1 MPDRRG
7 RGALPTS
14 RRDRWRVVIVVGV
27 VLLVL
32 LFVGEVIDQV
42 VDTSSSVGKRTDKTW
57 VAATTTIVDEL
68 DTLTPTFHAIRAH
81 ATDASEFNRV
91 TLEFALGE
99 LTRGTTTD
107 ETTYESLGLAAPSPG
122 AGALMAG
129 VLRLR
134 REGAADLARG
144 IELAT
149 SARTGPSPLP
159 RATKLLVTAGSCFIA
174 ADAGYHALVVSL
186 RGDVNARSL
195 PPSAWVQ
202 TPGVWSA
209 ASVGAWANALRSA
222 SSLVFAPA
230 ISIVAVTLVPP
241 PLEITGLP
249 TTTTTTTTT
258 TLPTTTTTIAA
269 ATTSTTVATIAAATT
284 STTVATTTTA
294 PAAKSHARRQQ
305 PATTTTAAT
314 TTSTTTVSTGSS
326 KPAGNRATTTTTTL
340 PLVTTSLQIPP
351 AGSTSVVAATTRLE
365 VVVIVKNTG
374 DTTAHGANVTSVLE
388 PSRSSHTGAARVSC
402 RHKLSV
408 LAPGVSEYVVMPKL
422 AVKHATDYEL
432 VVTASI
438 PGGPPDTRSIA
449 LYVSV

>member
-1 MPDRRG
+1 M
-7 RGALPTS
+7 
-14 RRDRWRVVIVVGV
+14 V
-27 VLLVL
+27 VLLVV

-42 VDTSSSVGKRTDKTW
+42 VDTSSGVGKRTDKTW
-57 VAATTTIVDEL
+57 VAATTTIVDES
-68 DTLTPTFHAIRAH
+68 DTLTSTLHAIRAH
-81 ATDASEFNRV
+81 ATDAAEFDRV

-107 ETTYESLGLAAPSPG
+107 ETTYQSLGLAAPSPG

-149 SARTGPSPLP
+149 SARTGSSPLP
-159 RATKLLVTAGSCFIA
+159 RATKLLETAGSCFIA

-195 PPSAWVQ
+195 PSSAWVQ

-209 ASVGAWANALRSA
+209 ASAGAWVNALRSA
-222 SSLVFAPA
+222 SSLAFAPA
-230 ISIVAVTLVPP
+230 ISIVAVTLEPP

-249 TTTTTTTTT
+249 TTTTTTTTTT

-269 ATTSTTVATIAAATT
+269 ATTSTTVATT
-284 STTVATTTTA
+284 TTV
-294 PAAKSHARRQQ
+294 PAAKGHARRQQ
-305 PATTTTAAT
+305 PATTTSTT
-314 TTSTTTVSTGSS
+314 TTSTTTASTGSS

-351 AGSTSVVAATTRLE
+351 SGSTSVVAATTRLE

-374 DTTAHGANVTSVLE
+374 DTTAHGANVIAVLE
-388 PSRSSHTGAARVSC
+388 PSNSSHTGAARVSC

-422 AVKHATDYEL
+422 AVKHATGYEL
-432 VVTASI
+432 VVTARI

-449 LYVSV
+449 LYVSI